1 VPVTAL
7 PFFIGTEVAA
17 ASTNRCGRWLKE
29 HTIMLLTESIDRLAQ
44 FEPVPFP
51 VLSLYLDMR
60 PNGTGRD
67 QYAPF
72 LRKAFRDRLRTY
84 RPHSPEHTSFSRD
97 VERITA
103 YLESEVRASAN
114 GLALFACAGAD
125 DFFEAIQLDVP
136 IEFHRLYVDDKPHLY
151 PLARIDDQYPR
162 FAAVVLDTNLARI
175 FVFSTGQR
183 VREQQV
189 QSPKT
194 KQVKVGGW
202 SQARYQRHIEQYHQ
216 QHVKEVIDQLDR
228 VVRADNI
235 ERIVV
240 AGDEVVV
247 PLLKKELTPALAD
260 RVVDIVRLDIAAP
273 DREVL
278 ETTLG
283 ALRRRDAETD
293 AQVVDQ
299 LLNAVRGDG
308 LGVVGPHDTLEA
320 LGRGQVDEL
329 VMTARPDVL
338 TNVDQLVTGAASVGS
353 QPSGNAAKGLAAVDD
368 AAAAARDR
376 SAPLLS
382 AEEQIADRL
391 VTLARQTAARS
402 RFIEDPAL
410 LAEVGGVGAFLR
422 FRV

>member
-1 VPVTAL
+1 
-7 PFFIGTEVAA
+7 
-17 ASTNRCGRWLKE
+17 
-29 HTIMLLTESIDRLAQ
+29 MLLTESIDRLAQ

-60 PNGTGRD
+60 PNATGRD
-67 QYAPF
+67 QYAQF

-97 VERITA
+97 VERIDT
-103 YLESEVRASAN
+103 YLQRDLRPSAD
-114 GLALFACAGAD
+114 GLAVFACAGAD

-136 IEFHRLYVDDKPHLY
+136 VGFHRLYVENQPHLY

-183 VREQQV
+183 VKERQV

-194 KQVKVGGW
+194 KHVKVGGW
-202 SQARYQRHIEQYHQ
+202 SQARFQRHVEQYHQ
-216 QHVKEVIDQLDR
+216 HHVKEVVDQLDR

-247 PLLKKELTPALAD
+247 PLLTKELTPALAA
-260 RVVDIVRLDIAAP
+260 RVVDIVRLDITAP

-278 ETTLG
+278 ETTLA

-299 LLNAVRGDG
+299 LLDAVRGDG
-308 LGVVGPHDTLEA
+308 LGVVGPYDTLQA

-329 VMTARPDVL
+329 VVTARPDVL
-338 TNVDQLVTGAASVGS
+338 TNIDPLVTGAASVGPE
-353 QPSGNAAKGLAAVDD
+353 PSGNAAEGLAAVNEAT
-368 AAAAARDR
+368 AAASRT
-376 SAPLLS
+376 SAPDLS
-382 AEEQIADRL
+382 AEEHVADRL
-391 VTLARQTAARS
+391 VTLARQTAART